1 LNINQVERISN
12 EARSRLRGA
21 SNSESAGARLSLNES
36 MDEILIV
43 EDKDSLRQMLR
54 LTLENA
60 GYSVDEAGDGAEARR
75 KLKSARY
82 SLVITD
88 LKMPRADGLE
98 VLRAAKLADPETA
111 VIVLTAYGTI
121 DEAVQAM
128 KEGAYEFLQKPVDS
142 RHLLLLIEHAQEER
156 RLRVENIL
164 LRDEYARRYGF
175 PRIIGDSPAMATVGR
190 EIQQLAPTPTTALL
204 LGESGTGKELFARAI
219 HHLSPRR
226 DMPFIAINC
235 AAIPDTLIENE
246 LFGHEKGAYTGADQ
260 RRVGKFELAAR
271 GTIFLDEISEIA
283 PGVQSKLLRVLEERK
298 VSRLGGTS
306 DIEVDVRVIAATNRD
321 LKGAVASK
329 EFRED
334 LYYRLA
340 VFPVRIPPLRERRG
354 DIQQL
359 AEFFAAKFGRELKR
373 APLKLSD
380 EATRALEEYDW
391 PGNVRE
397 LENCIERAC
406 ILARGQ
412 EVTTADLNI
421 SPPSDYSPREQSA
434 LLNGFEMR
442 GTLAE
447 VSARAQ
453 RLVERRKIELAL
465 KENNYNK
472 SRAAEKLGVSYKTLL
487 TRIKELEL

>member
-1 LNINQVERISN
+1 
-12 EARSRLRGA
+12 
-21 SNSESAGARLSLNES
+21 